1 MSRLWQTVLPELR
14 RFPAGERARALRLA
28 RASRLES
35 LELFLL
41 AIWLVLVT
49 ALVRA
54 MVNGAPEAERV
65 AYSVVINLVVTVPL
79 LLAVFL
85 PIHIRRL
92 RRGLRAQLEERS
104 TS

>member
-1 MSRLWQTVLPELR
+1 MNRLWQTVLPELR
-14 RFPAGERARALRLA
+14 RFPTGEQPRALRLA

-49 ALVRA
+49 ALVRT

-65 AYSVVINLVVTVPL
+65 AYSLVINVVVTVPL

>member
-14 RFPAGERARALRLA
+14 RFSADEQPQALRLA

-35 LELFLL
+35 VELLLL

-49 ALVRA
+49 ALVRT
-54 MVNGAPEAERV
+54 MVDGAPQAERF
-65 AYSVVINLVVTVPL
+65 AYAVVINLAVTVPL

-104 TS
+104 IS